1 MTPLLRTLVAAAGGR
16 RVRMGGDL
24 PRASSAFTR
33 IVSSSAL
40 LLVPLSVAA
49 CAGGAAPAP
58 LSPVV
63 LEGRAF
69 HASGAGEAEA
79 RAEIE
84 VNAPID
90 RVQRAVLSIAEC
102 QDDAS
107 ICGRCTPLGAT
118 ARGGRDA
125 YVEIAL
131 PGGEAHLFVRIN
143 GPSAARIDGEERYD
157 LRLLDGNVRDFHV
170 RFRLKALGERHT
182 RLRIEASL
190 QPGTGFTEAALGRLR
205 LLHAEATAVMLK
217 SRAELGAGASP

>member
-1 MTPLLRTLVAAAGGR
+1 
-16 RVRMGGDL
+16 
-24 PRASSAFTR
+24 
-33 IVSSSAL
+33 L

-49 CAGGAAPAP
+49 CAGAAAPAP

-63 LEGRAF
+63 LEGRAAQ
-69 HASGAGEAEA
+69 ASGAGEAGAEG

-90 RVQRAVLSIAEC
+90 RVQQAVLSIAEC
-102 QDDAS
+102 QGDAS

-131 PGGEAHLFVRIN
+131 PGGDAHLFVRIN
-143 GPSAARIDGEERYD
+143 GPSAAPIDGEERYD

-170 RFRLKALGERHT
+170 RFRLKALGDRHT

-217 SRAELGAGASP
+217 SRAELGASP